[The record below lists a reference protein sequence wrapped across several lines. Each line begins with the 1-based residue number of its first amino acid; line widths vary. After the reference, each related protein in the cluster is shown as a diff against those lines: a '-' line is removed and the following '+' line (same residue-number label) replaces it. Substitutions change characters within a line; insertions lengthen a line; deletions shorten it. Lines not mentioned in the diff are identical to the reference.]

1 MTNWSFLLRG
11 PHPHHIKQTITQSRP
26 FIASLFS
33 WRDRGKEA
41 PPPPYQPEWT
51 PVEQAPV
58 VQVMSTPTPNLTPRA
73 LVNPDIKCHRSSLK
87 HPVAPP
93 ENRVRPHTPTHLHH
107 NTTHFLLLC
116 AIPPT
121 QPEFSSAPAEEEQE
135 QGPLEDQMDWIGDKL
150 AMRKQTRSTMGRGL
164 GGKGGAPPIAFV
176 LEFRKARGQQTLC
189 CFFFFY
195 HASAL
200 PRHGGFD
207 IPPSISSSSSLILL
221 HRRGA
226 TRVDVVRERAP
237 REFQGRAR
245 HVG

>member
-1 MTNWSFLLRG
+1 MDPRG
-11 PHPHHIKQTITQSRP
+11 TSPSRAGHEHTHTQPYPSRP
-26 FIASLFS
+26 RKSRHQVSSFISQASS
-33 WRDRGKEA
+33 CTTGE
-41 PPPPYQPEWT
+41 
-51 PVEQAPV
+51 
-58 VQVMSTPTPNLTPRA
+58 PR
-73 LVNPDIKCHRSSLK
+73 P
-87 HPVAPP
+87 
-93 ENRVRPHTPTHLHH
+93 PTHLHH
-107 NTTHFLLLC
+107 NTTHFLLLLC

-150 AMRKQTRSTMGRGL
+150 AMRRQTRSTMGRGL

-189 CFFFFY
+189 CCFFFY
-195 HASAL
+195 HASTL

-226 TRVDVVRERAP
+226 TRVDVVREHAS
-237 REFQGRAR
+237 REFQGRAQ